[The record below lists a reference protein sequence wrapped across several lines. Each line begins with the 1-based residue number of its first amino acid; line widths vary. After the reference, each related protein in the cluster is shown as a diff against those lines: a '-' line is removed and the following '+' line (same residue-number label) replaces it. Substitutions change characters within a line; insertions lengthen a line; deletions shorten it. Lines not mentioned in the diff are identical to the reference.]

1 MGMLFL
7 GLLVG
12 VIILFVLTLVP
23 NRLRKP
29 LIAIV
34 TFAAG
39 CFYAVEFFLPTG
51 AVVANN
57 KQKEEL
63 TKKFGQQPS
72 TPLAASEITVN
83 LAPEAR
89 KKLDELPPADARL
102 VLKQLPTDAPK
113 PLTADDV
120 EKLTAQ
126 ENFLTPRLQTA
137 SDVSNVLQAFAIGL
151 GIWSLM
157 SVHLRNI
164 AMKRS
169 GWGNSATL
177 ITSIFL
183 MALAHIGKEY
193 IKEGPFKTLDDL
205 LYNGLMKNL
214 DATMFS
220 IIAFY
225 IVSAAYRAFRIRS
238 VEATILLV
246 AAALVMLGNVPI
258 GQALTN
264 WIPDDKLSV
273 LTNLRLENVG
283 QWILKKAS
291 SPATQAIDFGLGVG
305 ALATSLRLWLSL
317 ERGSYFEEEL

>member
-1 MGMLFL
+1 MGMIFL
-7 GLLVG
+7 GLLIG
-12 VIILFVLTLVP
+12 IIVLVLLSLVP

-29 LIAIV
+29 VIAII
-34 TFAAG
+34 TFVAG
-39 CFYAVEFFLPTG
+39 CFYAVEFFTPTH
-51 AVVANN
+51 AVVTQKN
-57 KQKEEL
+57 KEEL
-63 TKKFGQQPS
+63 AKKFGPQNNNP
-72 TPLAASEITVN
+72 
-83 LAPEAR
+83 LAPEELTV
-89 KKLDELPPADARL
+89 KLDEGATKLLKELSPEDARY
-102 VLKQLPTDAPK
+102 VLKQLPTDSPE
-113 PLTADDV
+113 PLKADDV

-126 ENFLTPRLQTA
+126 ENFLTPLQDPA
-137 SDVSNVLQAFAIGL
+137 SKVSNILQAFAIGL

-164 AMKRS
+164 AMKRA

-183 MALAHIGKEY
+183 MAIAHIGKEY
-193 IKEGPFKTLDDL
+193 IKEGPFKTLDDI

-264 WIPDDKLSV
+264 WIPNEPTSV
-273 LTNLRLENVG
+273 LANLRLENIG
-283 QWILKKAS
+283 QWILKRAS
-291 SPATQAIDFGLGVG
+291 SPATQAIDFGLAVG
-305 ALATSLRLWLSL
+305 GLATSLRLWLSL